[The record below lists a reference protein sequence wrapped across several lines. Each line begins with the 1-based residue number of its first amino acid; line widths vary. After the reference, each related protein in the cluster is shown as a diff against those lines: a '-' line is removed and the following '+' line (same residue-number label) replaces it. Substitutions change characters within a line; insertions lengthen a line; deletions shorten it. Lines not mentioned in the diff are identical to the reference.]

1 MALINVDSALKRVL
15 SQVKKL
21 VPDQGLEI
29 LSYKRNRGVTLVKI
43 GEETIE
49 VSERGYRDETFVIPI
64 TELQRI
70 LKAIMKI
77 EFPRSRKVRIYQILE
92 PEDRDRPRKK
102 L

>member
-43 GEETIE
+43 GGNTFQIR
-49 VSERGYRDETFVIPI
+49 ERGYRDEEFV
-64 TELQRI
+64 TEFSGLPKI
-70 LKAIMKI
+70 LKT
-77 EFPRSRKVRIYQILE
+77 S
-92 PEDRDRPRKK
+92 
-102 L
+102 